1 MRKILLPLG
10 TVIGAVVILIALYFI
25 MVKAGTPVQDR
36 MSYMKTGEIMLL
48 AGSVFEFAL
57 IIVGTVLKFKK
68 R

>member
-1 MRKILLPLG
+1 MRKLLISLG
-10 TVIGAVVILIALYFI
+10 TVIGAVIILIALYFI
-25 MVKAGTPVQDR
+25 MFKAGTPAQGS